1 MECDSGAQQNRDAME
16 QLTQTLLCT
25 NSPNKRRHAATALH
39 ALLCS
44 LSRFN
49 IGSPSAPNTSAVKP
63 ACGTAI
69 SPADAGRC
77 VLDDLRTSRYL
88 QGICAAIRAS
98 RERNA
103 TGPIELLYAGCGPF
117 ATLALPVMTQF
128 RSDEVRFT
136 LVEVNA
142 HALEC
147 ARRAVRALGFDGHVR
162 AYVQADASN
171 YLHPPERPFDIL
183 IVEAMQRAL
192 EKEPQVAITLHLA
205 AQLAPGRFIIPEEI
219 VVDACLFD
227 PATEFAQQVSG
238 DAGASL
244 AQRTRI
250 DFGSL
255 MILNAATAKQIA
267 AGLIRQNAVLCL
279 PAVPLSVPQ
288 TTNDRLQIMLRT
300 TVRIFGSIRLEEYES
315 GITSPRIAFGL
326 TGERVTFQYLLGR
339 EPGFRWRG
347 CQRSSS
353 ALVLRHPGVDALQ

>member
-1 MECDSGAQQNRDAME
+1 MDCDRGAQESRDAIE
-16 QLTQTLLCT
+16 QLTLTLLCT
-25 NSPNKRRHAATALH
+25 DRPDERRHAATALH
-39 ALLCS
+39 ALFCS

-49 IGSPSAPNTSAVKP
+49 VGSPDARNTVAVQL

-77 VLDDLRTSRYL
+77 VLDDVRTSRYL

-98 RERNA
+98 RARNA

-142 HALEC
+142 HALES
-147 ARRAVRALGFDGHVR
+147 ARRAVRALGFDDHVR
-162 AYVQADASN
+162 AYVQADASI

-205 AQLAPGRFIIPEEI
+205 AQLAPGGFIIPEEI

-227 PATEFAQQVSG
+227 PEIEFAQRTTG
-238 DAGASL
+238 EAGASL
-244 AQRTRI
+244 PQRTRI
-250 DFGSL
+250 DCGSL

-267 AGLIRQNAVLCL
+267 TRLIRENAVPCL
-279 PAVPLSVPQ
+279 PAVPLSVPRA
-288 TTNDRLQIMLRT
+288 TDGRLQIMLRT
-300 TVRIFGSIRLEEYES
+300 TVRIFGSIQLEEYES
-315 GITSPRIAFGL
+315 GITSPRIAFDL
-326 TGERVTFQYLLGR
+326 AGERVTFQYVLGR

-347 CQRSSS
+347 CP
-353 ALVLRHPGVDALQ
+353 VRHAQA